1 MPKQTIAQFSAELKI
16 PAHVLLE
23 QLRSAGVDVTS
34 CTDVVTE
41 FDKGKLLESLRE
53 AHGKKTGSKVTLTRR
68 QTSEV
73 HKTDHKGDTRK
84 IAVEVRK
91 KRVFVKRAAEVQ
103 DTMLSA
109 ASSTGA
115 ASGITDVA
123 LENLDSQ
130 ATSITPKVTRWNK
143 VSSISI
149 KNFKAIE
156 SLSLPLADVTVMVG
170 PNGSGKSSVLQAIHW
185 AARAASY
192 IPPKKQFEVVDFERL
207 DYAPSSEPLKSAHKS
222 NLTADRGSPPTE
234 VSFSHVAEVDN
245 DPAIATV
252 RIWAARFGSGISVH
266 IEGGSAVTPFKQR
279 EEVITAYIPGLAGLS
294 EKETILVQPLLR
306 RQAASG
312 DAGGVLRN
320 VLFNI
325 ASRWPGETDNSAAEE
340 RANRLN
346 TLVQMVHSN
355 VQLEVRFDDRE
366 DINVQA
372 LYDDAVLAGVKR
384 PLETAA
390 TGVLQVVQIFAYLVL
405 FRPKLL
411 LIDEPDAHLHP
422 DKQERLIEAL
432 EYAAGEFN
440 VQIILT
446 THSPHIARA
455 ASPSTNLVWVKNGIA
470 SNQEDEAIR
479 TLLGWGGLDKRLLF
493 FVEDENDQPIRQI
506 LRQWP
511 QINRQVAVCRCFGI
525 DNLPR
530 SAMLK
535 GLFEENNF
543 GIKALVHR
551 DRDFLTHA
559 EVQKWSERYISVG
572 TRTWVTSHVD
582 VEAYFCQPTYLS
594 ALYGVELDT
603 AQAWIEEAV
612 ALVKDRKR
620 SFFEKRK
627 VINRVLY
634 EHGGSPA
641 SEELWNELE
650 ASSDKTE
657 AVLGKKLHSALKTIV
672 KGHCFDDRRLDK
684 FVLPADYEMA
694 QELKALLNECL
705 NENNSALTG
714 VPTKELKQQRASV

>member
-1 MPKQTIAQFSAELKI
+1 MMSKHTVAQFSSELKM
-16 PAHVLLE
+16 PAQILLD
-23 QLRSAGVDVTS
+23 QLRAAGVDVTS
-34 CTDVVTE
+34 VNDVVTNS
-41 FDKGKLLESLRE
+41 DKAKLLESLRR
-53 AHGKKTGSKVTLTRR
+53 AHGGTEGKKVTLTRR

-73 HKTDHKGDTRK
+73 HRTDHKGSTRT
-84 IAVEVRK
+84 IPIEVRK
-91 KRVFVKRAAEVQ
+91 KRVFVKRTTEG
-103 DTMLSA
+103 SA
-109 ASSTGA
+109 APITTV
-115 ASGITDVA
+115 SGITDVA
-123 LENLDSQ
+123 LENLDPQ
-130 ATSITPKVTRWNK
+130 ATSITPKATRWNK
-143 VSSISI
+143 LSSISI

-192 IPPKKQFEVVDFERL
+192 IPPKKQAEVVDFERL
-207 DYAPSSEPLKSAHKS
+207 DYSPSSEPLKTAHKS
-222 NLTADRGSPPTE
+222 SLTADRGSPPTE
-234 VSFSHVAEVDN
+234 VSFVHMAED
-245 DPAIATV
+245 DSEPAVATV

-279 EEVITAYIPGLAGLS
+279 EEVITSYIPGLAGLS

-325 ASRWPGETDNSAAEE
+325 ASRRPGEADNTAAEA
-340 RANRLN
+340 RSSRLN
-346 TLVQMVHSN
+346 TLIQMVHPN
-355 VQLEVRFDDRE
+355 VQLEVSFNDRE
-366 DINVQA
+366 DINIQA

-390 TGVLQVVQIFAYLVL
+390 TGVLQVVQIFAYLIL

-432 EYAAGEFN
+432 EHAAGEFD

-455 ASPSTNLVWVKNGIA
+455 ASPSANLIWVRNGIA

-543 GIKALVHR
+543 GVRALVHR
-551 DRDFLTHA
+551 DRDYLTDT
-559 EVQKWSERYISVG
+559 EVQKWSERYVSVG
-572 TRTWVTSHVD
+572 TMTWVTTHVD
-582 VEAYFCQPTYLS
+582 VEAYFCQPAYLS
-594 ALYGVELDT
+594 ALYGVELDV
-603 AQAWIEEAV
+603 AKSWIEEAIT
-612 ALVKDRKR
+612 LVDSRKKV
-620 SFFEKRK
+620 FFEKRK

-634 EHGGSPA
+634 ENGGSPA
-641 SEELWNELE
+641 SEQLWNELE
-650 ASSDKTE
+650 VTPEKS
-657 AVLGKKLHSALKTIV
+657 VLGKKLHAALKTIV
-672 KGHCFDDRRLDK
+672 KAHRHDDRRLDK
-684 FVLPADYEMA
+684 FVVPTHYVMA
-694 QELKALLNECL
+694 PELKDLLSTVL
-705 NENNSALTG
+705 NGN
-714 VPTKELKQQRASV
+714 